1 MTNANKA
8 MDSSQILQTLDR
20 KKWVCSLNYCQ
31 MTCMT
36 YMSSVFLCV
45 SEKKCF
51 AAFWCGNLH
60 SPASKDCTSHM
71 ATNHVLPSVTSH
83 CPDTVWKATPR
94 CLWTP
99 NKGLLHLCFLML
111 KSQGWLQNWNSQS
124 LVTENL
130 IRCSFIAAV
139 QITFLTNTTSSK
151 MLSAIKS
158 LT

>member
-1 MTNANKA
+1 M
-8 MDSSQILQTLDR
+8 QIKQWTAVKSCKPLTEKSECVPLIIVR
-20 KKWVCSLNYCQ
+20 WHVWH
-31 MTCMT
+31 
-36 YMSSVFLCV
+36 MSSVFLCV
-45 SEKKCF
+45 YLRKKCF

-83 CPDTVWKATPR
+83 CPDTVWKATPH